1 MEKSNKN
8 ITISN
13 GVPHTNG
20 LGRVPR
26 PSRELQPPTHSLLT
40 GLKGGDYAR
49 LALCTG
55 CGFVFGLAAEKARGM
70 TVHIAL
76 DVAIHVYISLSS
88 CSRVIP

>member
-1 MEKSNKN
+1 MEKSNEN

-26 PSRELQPPTHSLLT
+26 PARDLQPPTHSLLT

-49 LALCTG
+49 LAICTG
-55 CGFVFGLAAEKARGM
+55 CGFVFGLAAEKARG
-70 TVHIAL
+70 TSVDVSL
-76 DVAIHVYISLSS
+76 DVAI
-88 CSRVIP
+88 P